1 MATRTQIVM
10 EDDLDG
16 SVAEETLNFTI
27 DGVTYEIDLN
37 THNASKFRD
46 SVAPWISHARRTGG
60 RRAAGR
66 RGRPGNATDIRAWA
80 IAHGM
85 SVSSRGRVPQEVK
98 DAYKAAH

>member
-16 SVAEETLNFTI
+16 SPACETLNFTV
-27 DGVTYEIDLN
+27 DGLTYEIDLN

-46 SVAPWISHARRTGG
+46 SVTPWISHARRTGG
-60 RRAAGR
+60 HRAAGHKA
-66 RGRPGNATDIRAWA
+66 RPGNATDLRAWA
-80 IAHGM
+80 VAHGKT
-85 SVSSRGRVPQEVK
+85 VSSRGRISQEVK

>member
-16 SVAEETLNFTI
+16 SPASETLNFTL

-46 SVAPWISHARRTGG
+46 SVTPWISHARRAGG
-60 RRAAGR
+60 RRSPGR
-66 RGRPGNATDIRAWA
+66 NSRPGTPA
-80 IAHGM
+80 M
-85 SVSSRGRVPQEVK
+85 SVRGQRRRACP
-98 DAYKAAH
+98 